1 MCDASEYECQELWLW
16 MIRLGK
22 NDSKRQ
28 KEGKMVTLNAW
39 MSMHNGSECQNK
51 RKMVTLN
58 AWMSMHNGSE
68 RQNLRNM
75 VAPNAKLDNGFEC
88 QNEDIALNVKL
99 KKWL

>member
-28 KEGKMVTLNAW
+28 KG
-39 MSMHNGSECQNK
+39 G
-51 RKMVTLN
+51 KMVTLN

-68 RQNLRNM
+68 RQN
-75 VAPNAKLDNGFEC
+75 
-88 QNEDIALNVKL
+88 
-99 KKWL
+99 